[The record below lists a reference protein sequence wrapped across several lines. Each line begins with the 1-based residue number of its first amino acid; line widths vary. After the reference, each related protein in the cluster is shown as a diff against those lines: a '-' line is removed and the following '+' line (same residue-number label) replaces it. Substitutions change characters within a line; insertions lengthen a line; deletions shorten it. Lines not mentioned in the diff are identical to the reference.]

1 MVINGLPHISLDFIF
16 GWPQGVN
23 AEGGIWPTIVSTVY
37 VTALAMLICTPIAV
51 LAAVYLAEYAKQGKV
66 VELIRYAADALASVP
81 SIVMGLFGY
90 ALFVE
95 AMGLGLSMVSAAL
108 ALALLMLPIVMRTTE
123 EAIRAVPRYIRW
135 GAYGLGA
142 PSGRWS
148 PRSCFLLPLA
158 VLPRASSS
166 PSAVPLARPRWCST
180 PWARPSIYL
189 FAARFRP
196 PHDGSSVPACQ
207 RRHQHERSLRHR
219 ALADGDH
226 SGLQPVCALPVAQA
240 SLVKEPHVRLSVRS
254 HAGASAITAKDF
266 NFWYG
271 DFHALTGLDLNIAK
285 NAITAFI
292 GPSGCGKS
300 TFLRCINRM
309 NDLIEGTRVEGTMT
323 LDGNDIY
330 AEGVDPVDLRR
341 RVGMIFQ
348 QPNPF
353 PKSIYENVAFGP
365 RLQGVTSKSDL
376 DDIVEESLKR
386 ANLWKE
392 VSNQLNKDG
401 LALSGGQQ
409 QRLCIAR
416 VLAVQPD
423 VLLMDEPAPP
433 STHVCL

>member
-1 MVINGLPHISLDFIF
+1 MSVYQS
-16 GWPQGVN
+16 
-23 AEGGIWPTIVSTVY
+23 APT
-37 VTALAMLICTPIAV
+37 P
-51 LAAVYLAEYAKQGKV
+51 E
-66 VELIRYAADALASVP
+66 
-81 SIVMGLFGY
+81 
-90 ALFVE
+90 
-95 AMGLGLSMVSAAL
+95 
-108 ALALLMLPIVMRTTE
+108 
-123 EAIRAVPRYIRW
+123 
-135 GAYGLGA
+135 
-142 PSGRWS
+142 
-148 PRSCFLLPLA
+148 
-158 VLPRASSS
+158 
-166 PSAVPLARPRWCST
+166 
-180 PWARPSIYL
+180 
-189 FAARFRP
+189 
-196 PHDGSSVPACQ
+196 
-207 RRHQHERSLRHR
+207 
-219 ALADGDH
+219 
-226 SGLQPVCALPVAQA
+226 QA
-240 SLVKEPHVRLSVRS
+240 
-254 HAGASAITAKDF
+254 AITAKDF

-392 VSNQLNKDG
+392 VSNQLSKDG

-423 VLLMDEPAPP
+423 VLLMDEPCSAIDPTSVQKVEDLMAELAPEMTIIIV
-433 STHVCL
+433 THNMQQAARISDYTAFFLQEVAGEPATLIEYGQTDAIFTSPMDKRTEDYITGRFG